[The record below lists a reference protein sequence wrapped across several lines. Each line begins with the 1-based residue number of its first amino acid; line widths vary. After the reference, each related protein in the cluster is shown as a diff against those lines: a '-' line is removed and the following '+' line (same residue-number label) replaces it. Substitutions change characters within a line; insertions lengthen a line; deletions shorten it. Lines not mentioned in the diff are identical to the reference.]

1 MNLDEELPLALHYQV
16 SPRIILDLAFLKIAR
31 LNMTRKPIFAVVVVS
46 LILLAYCALILFNLS
61 LPVAYF
67 IFSISPLLL
76 AWVAYTII
84 RFGVYKGREFKSD
97 EEWGYQDNKKEDL
110 DIL

>member
-1 MNLDEELPLALHYQV
+1 
-16 SPRIILDLAFLKIAR
+16 
-31 LNMTRKPIFAVVVVS
+31 MTRKPIFAVVVVS
-46 LILLAYCALILFNLS
+46 IILLVYCVLIYLNLF

-67 IFSISPLLL
+67 TFSISPFLL

-84 RFGVYKGREFKSD
+84 RFGVYNGKEFNSD
-97 EEWGYQDNKKEDL
+97 EEWGYQDKKKEDL